1 MEIFFKKNQNGV
13 ISKKNQNWA
22 FLKKPELGYFK
33 KKTRIG
39 LLIIIHSDVE
49 PNNKTTKGWRT

>member
-33 KKTRIG
+33 KKNQNWAIDYYSFRCG
-39 LLIIIHSDVE
+39 A
-49 PNNKTTKGWRT
+49 K